1 MIAFDNIIDAI
12 TNFNNSY
19 LFIRRKTKCMC
30 LGKYIIFD
38 R

>member
-19 LFIRRKTKCMC
+19 FSSGVKLNVCA
-30 LGKYIIFD
+30 
-38 R
+38 

>member
-19 LFIRRKTKCMC
+19 FSSGVKTKCMC